1 VSGWQKNMALHIC
14 TVISRKKMDM
24 LIPSSCH
31 GSITC
36 TGRTIV
42 DVFTA
47 AWKGKNKRRIKESDK
62 RGCAMAKIDV

>member
-1 VSGWQKNMALHIC
+1 
-14 TVISRKKMDM
+14 
-24 LIPSSCH
+24 
-31 GSITC
+31 
-36 TGRTIV
+36 V